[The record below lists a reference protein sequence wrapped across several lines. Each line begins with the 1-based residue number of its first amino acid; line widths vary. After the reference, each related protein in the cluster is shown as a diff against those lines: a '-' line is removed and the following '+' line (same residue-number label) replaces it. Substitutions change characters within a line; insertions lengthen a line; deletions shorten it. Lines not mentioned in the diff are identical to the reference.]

1 MTRLNKENPTSIEID
16 RVIHEPA
23 RLKIVSQLYVVESAD
38 AIFLQRHTGLSWGNL
53 SSHMTKLEEAGYIV
67 VQKEIVGKKPRTTLR
82 LTPKGRKAFQEY
94 RRMIE
99 QVIDPE

>member
-1 MTRLNKENPTSIEID
+1 MTRLNKESPTSVEID

-53 SSHMTKLEEAGYIV
+53 SSHMTKLEEAGYIM
-67 VQKEIVGKKPRTTLR
+67 VQKEIVGKKPRTTLK
-82 LTPKGRKAFQEY
+82 LTPKGRKAFKEY
-94 RRMIE
+94 RRIIK
-99 QVIDPE
+99 QVIDPQ